1 MLRRTRLQFILQ
13 FVNEKLLWCLAVQRI
28 CASSRPMDSEKR
40 QSAAVFM
47 SVESEIRDEAGQFH
61 DSSGRPPSNISG
73 GSIPY
78 LLSTTDAFI
87 ILLSSMAGGI
97 GYQLLVGNPMPN
109 ILPLC
114 AVGLLASFIHILR
127 MSGSGYYDFPDCAKP
142 RVEMGE
148 ILVCWFTTGLLLA
161 FFAFLLKIGVAY
173 SRGAF
178 VVFYFL
184 APVGLLGVRKLTK
197 VALGAAVSRGAIGRR
212 DIVLIGDFDEVA
224 ALEQRDLLAFFGAA
238 EVSRFT
244 LSREKD
250 PLTRASADTRIIN
263 SVANFV
269 RRHNC
274 REILLALPW
283 ADADRME
290 FVRDQIKTL
299 PVAAR
304 LLPDIRVRS
313 LTNYTSSARQ
323 RVLAIEMQRAPLSG
337 AERFVKRGMDLFVAS
352 LALIFFVPVMALTAI
367 AIKLDGPG
375 PIIFRQNRKGF
386 NGRQF
391 VMLKFRTMTVQ
402 ENGPIIAQATRD
414 DPRVTPI
421 GRLLRS
427 ASIDELPQLLNVLKG
442 DMSLIGPRPH
452 ALAHDNYFENILGD
466 YAFRHHVKP
475 GITGWAQ
482 CNGARGATPSIEQI
496 SERVKLD
503 LWYINNWSLW
513 LDIQILIKTFF
524 EVLRKRNAY

>member
-1 MLRRTRLQFILQ
+1 MSIGSDIRDKAGQLG
-13 FVNEKLLWCLAVQRI
+13 K
-28 CASSRPMDSEKR
+28 S
-40 QSAAVFM
+40 
-47 SVESEIRDEAGQFH
+47 SVESPATF
-61 DSSGRPPSNISG
+61 SSDA
-73 GSIPY
+73 IPY
-78 LLSTTDAFI
+78 LLSIADAFI
-87 ILLSSMAGGI
+87 ILLSSVAGGI
-97 GYQLLVGNPMPN
+97 CYQLSAGYLMPN
-109 ILPLC
+109 ILPYC

-127 MSGSGYYDFPDCAKP
+127 MSGSGYYDFPDSAKP
-142 RVEMGE
+142 RVEIGE

-184 APVGLLGVRKLTK
+184 APAGLLGVRKFTK
-197 VALGAAVSRGAIGRR
+197 MTLAAAVFRGAIGRR
-212 DIVLIGDFDEVA
+212 DIVLIGDFNEIA
-224 ALEQRDLLAFFGAA
+224 SLEPRDLLAFLGAA
-238 EVSRFT
+238 EVNRFT
-244 LSREKD
+244 LSREDD
-250 PLTRASADTRIIN
+250 PLLRASADIRVID
-263 SVANFV
+263 SVADFV
-269 RRHNC
+269 RLHGC

-283 ADADRME
+283 GDAGRME

-304 LLPDIRVRS
+304 LLPDMRVRS

-323 RVLAIEMQRAPLSG
+323 RVLAIEIQRAPLSV
-337 AERFVKRGMDLFVAS
+337 AERFVKRGLDILVAA
-352 LALIFFVPVMALTAI
+352 LALMFFFPVMVFTAI

-375 PIIFRQNRKGF
+375 PVIFRQQRKGF

-391 VMLKFRTMTVQ
+391 TMFKFRTMSVQ
-402 ENGPIIAQATRD
+402 ENGPIVAQATRN
-414 DPRVTPI
+414 DPRVTSI

-482 CNGARGATPSIEQI
+482 CNGARGATPSIEHI
-496 SERVKLD
+496 SARVKLD

-513 LDIQILIKTFF
+513 LDVQILIKTFF